1 MKKLLMKSKLSLSET
16 VKFPKKINSKGLTY
30 KDKYCKIEKLVADFG
45 DFYKEYLIV
54 HYGKNASLIAVK
66 KNKIL
71 LSQQYRLIINALS
84 FEVPGGGVEK
94 NELPKKAAIR
104 ECFEETGVACRKLKY
119 LFSYNTALE
128 YINNYNYIFFSRDIN
143 EKKIKK
149 NCQWVPLSKCLQMI
163 KSGKISD
170 SLTIISILMYK
181 NFTLR

>member
-1 MKKLLMKSKLSLSET
+1 M
-16 VKFPKKINSKGLTY
+16 G
-30 KDKYCKIEKLVADFG
+30 
-45 DFYKEYLIV
+45 
-54 HYGKNASLIAVK
+54 
-66 KNKIL
+66 
-71 LSQQYRLIINALS
+71 LIINALS

-94 NELPKKAAIR
+94 NELPKKTAIR

-119 LFSYNTALE
+119 LYSYNTALE

-170 SLTIISILMYK
+170 SLTIVSILMYK